1 MVLRLEGNHFR
12 IDELRPLLR
21 RVSDG
26 AGIEPVQLAVFLDS
40 IDYASDASIDDHFRK
55 PAGHFVCTGAV
66 PETVPASVRP
76 LMADP
81 TCRHLIW
88 LSKPLLDEDVEQV
101 LWVFAHEYRHFMH
114 RTGIVDANEIACSLM
129 VIHQNEGTTIQY
141 ENLDRPEELDCELF
155 AHETLKK
162 ILGAEAVDSFIQR
175 RCTDPQG
182 AAYYQRLRHLAHE
195 VKASNPGVQVT
206 PASGRT

>member
-1 MVLRLEGNHFR
+1 MVLRLEGNHSR

-21 RVSDG
+21 SVSDS
-26 AGIEPVQLAVFLDS
+26 AGTEPVQLAVFLDS
-40 IDYASDASIDDHFRK
+40 IDYANDASVDDHFRK
-55 PAGHFVCTGAV
+55 PAGHFVCTGVV
-66 PETVPASVRP
+66 PERVPPSVRP

-81 TCRHLIW
+81 SCRYLIW
-88 LSKPLLDEDVEQV
+88 LSKLLLDEDVEQL

-114 RTGIVDANEIACSLM
+114 RAGIVDANEIACSLM
-129 VIHQNEGTTIQY
+129 VIHQNEGATIQY

-162 ILGAEAVDSFIQR
+162 ILGAEAVDSFIER

-182 AAYYQRLRHLAHE
+182 AAYYQRLRHLAHA
-195 VKASNPGVQVT
+195 VKASNPGVQVP
-206 PASGRT
+206 PASGRA